1 QKKYYLP
8 KLASGDYLGAFA
20 LTEPSA
26 GSDAAKL
33 KLKATRQDDVY
44 ILNGSKIFI
53 TNGNE
58 ADSFITFARTGNE
71 KGAKGISAFIVEKNT
86 PGFSVGTSEE
96 KMGLHGTSTV
106 TLHFDHCKIPISQ
119 RLGEEGQGFHI
130 AMANLNGGRIGIAAQ
145 ALGIAEAAYEYTREW
160 ARHLP
165 EQEQHLL
172 FTLADMATKVEAAKL
187 MVYRAA
193 SLMEKEKKCIRE
205 VSTAKLLATRTARE
219 ITFDAIQTVGYKAAR
234 KGSPL
239 ERYVRYA
246 IVTEIY
252 EGTSEIQKVVIS
264 KQLAQSYTYLAEQKE
279 RNEVVFRLNDEQK
292 MLQKMVRDFSL
303 KEVEPTAKERDEE
316 ELFDR
321 SIFDQMGELGLTGIP
336 WSEEYGGIGSD
347 FLSYAIAVEELSR
360 VCASTGG
367 TLSAHVSLAS
377 WPIYKYW
384 DESQKEKL
392 LKRLGEW

>member
-1 QKKYYLP
+1 MDFLFSTKQETFQRQVRQVAQYNVTKELNSMNADIFPKNSIQTMAEQGLLGIPIPAEYGGLGKDYISYIMTIHELSKVSASVGVILSVHTSVATNPILQFGTEEQKKYYLP

-193 SLMEKEKKCIRE
+193 SLMEKKKKCIRE

-219 ITFDAIQTVGYKAAR
+219 ITIDAIQTVGYEAAR
-234 KGSPL
+234 KGFPL
-239 ERYVRYA
+239 ERYFRDA
-246 IVTEIY
+246 KVTEIY

-264 KQLAQSYTYLAEQKE
+264 KQLAQS
-279 RNEVVFRLNDEQK
+279 
-292 MLQKMVRDFSL
+292 
-303 KEVEPTAKERDEE
+303 
-316 ELFDR
+316 
-321 SIFDQMGELGLTGIP
+321 
-336 WSEEYGGIGSD
+336 
-347 FLSYAIAVEELSR
+347 
-360 VCASTGG
+360 
-367 TLSAHVSLAS
+367 
-377 WPIYKYW
+377 
-384 DESQKEKL
+384 
-392 LKRLGEW
+392 